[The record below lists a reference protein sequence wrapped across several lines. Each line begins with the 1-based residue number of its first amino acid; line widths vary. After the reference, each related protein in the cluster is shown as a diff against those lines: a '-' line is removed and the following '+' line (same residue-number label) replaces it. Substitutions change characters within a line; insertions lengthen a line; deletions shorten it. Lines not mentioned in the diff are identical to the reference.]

1 MNFSKKNQELIK
13 VNKYSVSKNIIIFVV
28 VAIFTFT
35 DSFAQEEKASEG
47 FKGAWWGLAA
57 ASYSKTKDVDATYTI
72 LPAIGTFV
80 GPTVTVG
87 GALGYTN
94 AINGDGTFIVKPLA
108 RKYWG
113 ASDKFFIFAEAN
125 VPLLFNDAFTG
136 YGFNIEPGID
146 YFIGGKWT
154 IEAKFGRVGYNS
166 ITPDGGDAVGTF
178 NFGFNMFDSQT
189 QEGLGSGLSLGLKYL
204 F

>member
-1 MNFSKKNQELIK
+1 MKK
-13 VNKYSVSKNIIIFVV
+13 IILLAL
-28 VAIFTFT
+28 VAIFTL
-35 DSFAQEEKASEG
+35 SSYAQDDAKSEG

-57 ASYSKTKDVDATYTI
+57 GSYTKTKDVDAVYTI
-72 LPAIGTFV
+72 LPAIGTFIA
-80 GPTVTVG
+80 PTVTVG

-94 AINGDGTFIVKPLA
+94 ALNGEGTFIVKPLV
-108 RKYWG
+108 RKYYG
-113 ASDKFFIFAEAN
+113 MSDKFFIFAEAN
-125 VPLLFNDAFTG
+125 VPLLFNSEFSG

-154 IEAKFGRVGYNS
+154 VEAKFGRFGYNA
-166 ITPDGGDAVGTF
+166 ITPDGGDTVGTTT
-178 NFGFNMFDSQT
+178 FGFNMFDSQT